1 MAYNFLKDARTVKN
15 SELCIHDNLNGYSS
29 DFHENGNIDGWD
41 IYNNVYLYG
50 CWNSIL
56 FGTSYDRDCYVSR
69 SNMFSIVEAEDY
81 YYIKIMM
88 KITNN
93 SPDAA
98 VTTLTTGRIQWTVL
112 GDSNWTSDK
121 QMDFDIVADNKWRL
135 YTINMGPAQWW
146 QGDINNLRIYPFID
160 GRERDQFAIKFIKI
174 SSLDK
179 FACDNTQ
186 CPYYLQ
192 HSHPCPGAG
201 SRGTCEAGTS
211 KSLYTTVSGVSDGL
225 VVNINGYGEEHF
237 TLGNNSNLTG
247 VEMSKVI
254 SNKVSALNIGGYA
267 YSFCEYSEFDK
278 LKITSG
284 SVGTNSSVTISG
296 TAAEAL
302 GFYDL
307 GVDISTKLNGVVSAD
322 GFDYASSRIL
332 TALEINRL
340 IDGNSEDFA
349 YIHNPSQYSV
359 EGGRRDFNEIGVAKL
374 LSDVGTQNYY
384 GEYYDS
390 LNNVGRTLLDFSHPF
405 NNNGRITS
413 IYMYGVVDA
422 LSKIK
427 ILRPHKDGSLTVV
440 HSLDLPLENDTYMY
454 TSNPIVYRVD
464 CDILV
469 ERGDILGIY
478 NANLYV
484 GVSALNLPEAIFTQV
499 TGDATG
505 TFTPD
510 DPLSFGV
517 GGFAIYARGD
527 RWQTNTILDI
537 DLGNRINI
545 EEMSIYGKE
554 ESESFEFN
562 IACCEDV
569 SWEVDLFSESHQ
581 HSGINWWNGDRFT
594 DTHQNIYYGLDCLD
608 DCVRTA
614 DNGQVGTSYGRDSNG
629 LWTAGD
635 SYSYF
640 YVNGD
645 AEWLYN
651 WDCSIGK
658 YEYCGNLVPY
668 GTDGFVYD
676 RMSFTLK
683 FPYEFES
690 DVHKSIIYF
699 KERNNFRG
707 LALSYYLGQYNSLG
721 NADDNKFNYIPEYT
735 TIKLDGLVYDP
746 TDDLVSNPY
755 IFSNPMSSKPIYAS
769 GDTDL
774 INWEVVQA
782 AHGTDWTIIEHDFEP
797 VLCKGFRVYT
807 DYHHSTKITEMEVY
821 SKMST
826 SPSLV
831 DNVMLSFSDYG
842 DTWTAATFEEVNSE
856 HINAFIGGAA
866 RYFNLEFESANE
878 FLLNE
883 IEMVVGDQ
891 VKTAKCDDVVL
902 LDHAKSGVVNVAT
915 PIDIENVYDKP
926 FDLYV
931 DLPKEVTETNDI
943 IFWSKLGSYSQI
955 DEPEI
960 GPGCKLHKEDDYPVR
975 NDNGQ
980 CAINVLAYGLKNL
993 VHDKEAYYS
1002 YNDEDYI
1009 YWGTVTSGTSIDFCN
1024 DSYMDMHLSELVFD
1038 SAFSSEYWK
1047 INITAAGCVG
1057 APVKD
1062 IIAYYNDDRVDI
1074 TKIYAASTPGTSSQL
1089 YGFDSD
1095 GTNITGIVGVV
1106 DDFDDGTYVGTWTI
1120 GGTTGSS
1127 MIEYDGKICVSSYG
1141 TVSSWSGPSLMANL
1155 ENGLTDFYLLSHW
1168 RVTYDEMYHYE
1179 VTLRNS
1185 ADVSIMNIRVFDAWS
1200 AGQYNRLEVFNKS
1213 GTQLLYEDVTISE
1226 STTIPLEI
1234 WRGGNTIRVKA
1245 GGVDWSGT
1253 IDTDI
1258 ISKIR
1263 IRHRRNAD
1271 YGQEPTELCTE
1282 YVSITSPTMIYTGSA
1297 FGFKLNSSGPID
1309 KIRLIHADCNIMGV
1323 SLYTSADNGNNY
1335 IPVSSFAADATWNPL
1350 DKASNLTLS
1359 NGDLTVERTDNTG
1372 WRGIRSTTF
1381 KSSGKWY
1388 WECKIDVTAPYN
1400 YDFVG
1405 IGTSSELL
1413 TYPGDTYE
1421 GYGYYGS
1428 NGRKYH
1434 SSYASYGSTFT
1445 TNDVIGVALD
1455 LDNGKIWWSKN
1466 GVWQASGNPATGT
1479 NPAYTGVAGTFYA
1492 MVAFNWY
1499 GGKITANFGA
1509 TPFKYTI
1516 PTGFDPLYT
1525 EVVGPEITLTANN
1538 KTAYTRFAI
1547 DLENRHDLDVIRN
1560 YGPGG
1565 NLHWLSTSQAVNYS
1579 NSVTSDVYSV
1589 DWGNS
1594 TKDDV
1599 RWLRVDLVNDDTL
1612 NCIRKLGVYP
1622 DIGSV
1627 FCKDGGYNCEWYS
1640 LGTILSDYTTTLNV
1654 AYGATTTGTNYY
1666 YSNYYPDNAVD
1677 GISTNH
1683 SFSSC
1688 WGFQKVDSIDPYL
1701 ELDLGQLYQIN
1712 KVILH
1717 HGYDPR
1723 DSDYINTDYTFSVST
1738 TLTGSF
1744 TTVFSTTGNSQF
1756 DRTYQFDPVFARRTR
1771 LVITGYDG
1779 NKITE
1784 YDADTGQYT
1793 VFDGCFLRE
1802 MEIYTFTDTGY
1813 IDSEIW
1819 PIVCMDLQD
1828 QFDIVGHDV
1837 INKDVTDTSTDWDNN
1852 DEFFR
1857 YSDNIFDNPQKV
1869 SFTQAGDNKVYY
1881 QKTDTFLSTDVGS
1894 TEYLFSSPTGV
1905 YFDEGRYVVEWAAWA
1920 DGDLYGSDY
1929 PPTEKISLRLEG
1941 PSIVDHF
1948 ADVNTSSTWMNQT
1961 GSIDIPIA
1969 GFYSVK
1975 GVQHV
1980 DASYEW
1986 GIRNPNIYRPVGLR
2000 KWASAKRDTAENY
2013 SYDNDSVK
2021 YGADYLSLL
2030 KVYGDERYNP
2040 TEYSWWW
2047 TSTLSELTNNALRVK
2062 IGTKSLEIAYPTSSG
2077 SDTVSFIEG
2086 DDFGIDTFF
2095 ESKDSLHFWLY
2106 ISDVTKLDVDY
2117 GDITFGVIN
2126 SSDPVYYIWS
2136 ISGINLSTGWNDVK
2150 LKFEDAD
2157 NVYPALEG
2165 YYVLSDYL
2173 DEKADFRNNEKDL
2186 SSFRFR
2192 YRGKGQSF
2200 TMNIDDLKIERNT
2213 FADDVKFDK
2222 GLCLTGYDYLE
2233 IPLSTVTLEKGS
2245 IEFWTK
2251 LYTDTYGRNKFNDF
2265 NSRVL
2270 FTLVNNNNDIISLGI
2285 KSGVW
2290 FEPTSGHIRKSL
2302 NMFDISSSDLPISA
2316 FYDINEVVHLA
2327 MVWSND
2333 GSFMDN
2339 GDTLRFYI
2347 NNELICRSR
2356 ATWEVEDTKAAILK
2370 LGGATTQMALN
2381 RDAYGAAIFDN
2392 VKVYNYCKTEFN
2404 IEREDI
2410 GKEIIYTPNEFL
2422 EISSDDINFYGVG
2435 SASLP
2440 LIFQAVPV
2448 SGSKTV
2454 YVRASK
2460 DENFAQS
2467 RKTATLII
2475 DWLTTV

>member
-284 SVGTNSSVTISG
+284 SVGTSSSVTISG

-390 LNNVGRTLLDFSHPF
+390 LNNDSRTLIDFSHPF
-405 NNNGRITS
+405 NNNGRVTS
-413 IYMYGVVDA
+413 IYMYGIVDA

-569 SWEVDLFSESHQ
+569 GWEVDLFSESHQ
-581 HSGINWWNGDRFT
+581 HSGINWANGDRFT

-608 DCVRTA
+608 DCIRTA

-668 GTDGFVYD
+668 GTAGFVYD
-676 RMSFTLK
+676 KIAFTLK

-721 NADDNKFNYIPEYT
+721 NADDNKFQYIPEYT

-821 SKMST
+821 SKMAT

-842 DTWTAATFEEVNSE
+842 DIWTAATFEEVNSE

-891 VKTAKCDDVVL
+891 VKIAKCDDVVL
-902 LDHAKSGVVNVAT
+902 LDHAKSGVINAST

-960 GPGCKLHKEDDYPVR
+960 GPGCKLHKEDDYPIR

-980 CAINVLAYGLKNL
+980 CAINVPAYGLKNL
-993 VHDKEAYYS
+993 AHDKEAYYS

-1009 YWGTVTSGTSIDFCN
+1009 YWGTITSGTSVDFCN
-1024 DSYMDMHLSELVFD
+1024 DEYKDMHVSEFT
-1038 SAFSSEYWK
+1038 FTGPSSEYWK
-1047 INITAAGCVG
+1047 IGIGVATDIGV
-1057 APVKD
+1057 VKD
-1062 IIAYYNDDRVDI
+1062 IIAYYNDDRIDI
-1074 TKIYAASTPGTSSQL
+1074 TKVYIGSVPGVSSQS
-1089 YGFDSD
+1089 YGIDSD
-1095 GTNITGIVGVV
+1095 GINIDAIMGVV
-1106 DDFDDGTYVGTWTI
+1106 DDFDDDDYSGVWTI
-1120 GGTTGSS
+1120 GGTANSS
-1127 MIEYDGKICVSSYG
+1127 MVESDGKICVSSYG
-1141 TVSSWSGPSLMANL
+1141 TATGWTGPTMTSYLDNDL
-1155 ENGLTDFYLLSHW
+1155 SDLYLLTHFRFS
-1168 RVTYDEMYHYE
+1168 YDQMFKYSIILQDSVGARIIKCDVGDYW
-1179 VTLRNS
+1179 S
-1185 ADVSIMNIRVFDAWS
+1185 ATSSRVFNLS
-1200 AGQYNRLEVFNKS
+1200 NKAGTNLISN
-1213 GTQLLYEDVTISE
+1213 VTITAPE
-1226 STTIPLEI
+1226 DTTIPIELWRAGSTLKLKIADLE
-1234 WRGGNTIRVKA
+1234 WFG
-1245 GGVDWSGT
+1245 D
-1253 IDTDI
+1253 IDTDD
-1258 ISKIR
+1258 ISR
-1263 IRHRRNAD
+1263 ISIDYRRNTS
-1271 YGQEPTELCTE
+1271 YGQAPTIFCTE
-1282 YVSITSPTMIYTGSA
+1282 YVYIASPPMVCTGSA
-1297 FGFKLNSSGPID
+1297 FGFKLSSSNPVN
-1309 KIRLIHADCNIMGV
+1309 KIKLIHGDCNIRDADIHV
-1323 SLYTSADNGNNY
+1323 SLDNGNNY
-1335 IPVSSFAADATWNPL
+1335 MSVASLVSNATWNPL

-1372 WRGIRSTTF
+1372 WRGVRSNIF
-1381 KSSGKWY
+1381 KNSGKWY
-1388 WECKIDVTAPYN
+1388 WECKVDVTAPYN
-1400 YDFVG
+1400 YEFVG
-1405 IGTSSELL
+1405 VGTSSETL

-1428 NGRKYH
+1428 NGYKYH
-1434 SSYASYGSTFT
+1434 SSGSSYGSSYT
-1445 TNDVIGVALD
+1445 TNDIIGVALD

-1466 GVWQASGNPATGT
+1466 GIWQASGDPAAGT

-1492 MVAFNWY
+1492 MVGFNWY

-1509 TPFKYTI
+1509 TPFQHTV
-1516 PTGFDPLYT
+1516 PVGFDPLYS
-1525 EVVGPEITLTANN
+1525 EVVGPVITLTKDNEGTYA
-1538 KTAYTRFAI
+1538 RFAI
-1547 DLENRHDLDVIRN
+1547 DLENRHDLDIVRN
-1560 YGPGG
+1560 YGGS
-1565 NLHWLSTSQAVNYS
+1565 NLGWVSTSQSTDYA
-1579 NSVTSDVYSV
+1579 NSITSDIYNV
-1589 DWGNS
+1589 DWANS
-1594 TKDDV
+1594 TKDDA
-1599 RWLRVDLVNDDTL
+1599 RWLRINLINNGDL

-1640 LGTILSDYTTTLNV
+1640 LGNILSDYTTPLNV

-1666 YSNYYPDNAVD
+1666 ELDYYPDNAVD
-1677 GISTNH
+1677 GVSTDYR
-1683 SFSSC
+1683 FQAC
-1688 WGFQKVDSIDPYL
+1688 WGTKKVGSTDPYL
-1701 ELDLGQLYQIN
+1701 ELDFGQVYSIN
-1712 KVILH
+1712 KIILY

-1723 DSDYINTDYTFSVST
+1723 DSTYLNTDYTFSVST

-1744 TTVFSTTGNSQF
+1744 TTVFSTTGNTQF
-1756 DRTYQFDPVFARRTR
+1756 ERTHQFDPIQARRVR
-1771 LVITGYDG
+1771 LTITGYD
-1779 NKITE
+1779 TE
-1784 YDADTGQYT
+1784 EIYAFDETTGQYELS
-1793 VFDGCFLRE
+1793 DGGAYLRE
-1802 MEIYTFTDTGY
+1802 IEVFTYTDFGY
-1813 IDSEIW
+1813 VDSETW

-1828 QFDIVGHDV
+1828 QFSIVGHAV
-1837 INKDVTDTSTDWDNN
+1837 VNKDVTDTSTDWDN
-1852 DEFFR
+1852 DEEFFR
-1857 YSDNIFDNPQKV
+1857 YSDNTLDDPKKV
-1869 SFTQAGDNKVYY
+1869 SFTEDGEYVTYY
-1881 QKTDTFLSTDVGS
+1881 QKTDTFISADVGA
-1894 TEYLFSSPTGV
+1894 TEYLFSSSTGV
-1905 YFDEGRYVVEWAAWA
+1905 YFDEGKYFIEWDAWA

-1929 PPTEKISLRLEG
+1929 PPYEKISLRLDG
-1941 PSIVDHF
+1941 PSVIDHF
-1948 ADVNTSSTWMNQT
+1948 ADVNTASTWMHQT
-1961 GSIDIPIA
+1961 GSIDILIA

-1980 DASYEW
+1980 DATYEW
-1986 GIRNPNIYRPVGLR
+1986 GVRNPNIYRSAGLR
-2000 KWASAKRDTAENY
+2000 KWVAAKRDTAENY
-2013 SYDNDSVK
+2013 SYDNDSAK

-2047 TSTLSELTNNALRVK
+2047 TSTLSTLENDHLKVK
-2062 IGTKSLEIAYPTSSG
+2062 VGSKSLKISYPTSSG
-2077 SDTVSFIEG
+2077 VDTLSFIEG
-2086 DDFGIDTFF
+2086 DDFGLDAFF
-2095 ESKDSLHFWLY
+2095 ESKDSIHFWLY

-2126 SSDPVYYIWS
+2126 SSDPAYYMWA

-2165 YYVLSDYL
+2165 YYALSDYL
-2173 DEKADFRNNEKDL
+2173 DEKADFRNNGKDL
-2186 SSFRFR
+2186 SSFKFR
-2192 YRGKGQSF
+2192 YRGKGQPF

-2245 IEFWTK
+2245 IEFWAK

-2290 FEPTSGHIRKSL
+2290 FEPSSGHIRKSL

-2316 FYDINEVVHLA
+2316 FYDINEVVYLA

-2347 NNELICRSR
+2347 NNKLICRSR
-2356 ATWEVEDTKAAILK
+2356 TTWEVEDTKAAILK

-2381 RDAYGAAIFDN
+2381 KDAYGAAIFDN

-2404 IEREDI
+2404 LEHEGIST
-2410 GKEIIYTPNEFL
+2410 EITHTPNEFL
-2422 EISSDDINFYGVG
+2422 EISSDDITFYGVG

-2440 LIFQAVPV
+2440 LIFQGVPV
-2448 SGSKTV
+2448 SGSETV